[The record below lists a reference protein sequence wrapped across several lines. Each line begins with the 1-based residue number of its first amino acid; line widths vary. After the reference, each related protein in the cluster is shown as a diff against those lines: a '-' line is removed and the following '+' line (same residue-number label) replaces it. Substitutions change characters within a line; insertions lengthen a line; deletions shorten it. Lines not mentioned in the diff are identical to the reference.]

1 MAIPTTLSIQFKCG
15 HAETKDL
22 SSTPAGKRKARAF
35 GLGKNFV
42 CSRCFKASRRDEF
55 DKYNRDLLIQA
66 QGFEEDHGLPGLT
79 GSEGQVRWATRLRYQ
94 RLTDLI
100 EAADTH
106 QPAFDAEQVIEVVKS
121 LVRAGWWIDNTRDE
135 DLTVD
140 DLLTLITTAVDED
153 DLVATE
159 NPF

>member
-15 HAETKDL
+15 HSETKDL
-22 SSTPAGKRKARAF
+22 ASTPAGKRKARAF
-35 GLGKNFV
+35 GLGKNYV
-42 CSRCFKASRRDEF
+42 CSRCFKASRSDDF
-55 DKYNRDLLIQA
+55 DKYKQELLIQA
-66 QGFEEDHGLPGLT
+66 QGFEEDHGLPELT
-79 GSEGQVRWATRLRYQ
+79 GSEEQVRWATRLRYQ

-100 EAADTH
+100 EAAETH
-106 QPAFDAEQVIEVVKS
+106 QPAFDAEHVIEVAKS
-121 LVRAGWWIDNTRDE
+121 LVRAGWWIDNTKE
-135 DLTVD
+135 KDLEVD

>member
-1 MAIPTTLSIQFKCG
+1 MAIPTTFSIQFKCG
-15 HAETKDL
+15 HSETKDL

-42 CSRCFKASRRDEF
+42 CSRCFKASRRDEL
-55 DKYNRDLLIQA
+55 DKHDQDLLIQA
-66 QGFEEDHGLPGLT
+66 QGFEEEHGLPELT

-94 RLTDLI
+94 VLTDLI
-100 EAADTH
+100 DAAETH
-106 QPAFDAEQVIEVVKS
+106 QPAFDAEQVIDVAKL
-121 LVRAGWWIDNTRDE
+121 LVRAGWWIDNTRDK

-140 DLLTLITTAVDED
+140 DLLTLITTAIDED

>member
-1 MAIPTTLSIQFKCG
+1 MAIPTTLSIQFTCG

-42 CSRCFKASRRDEF
+42 CSRCFKASRREEF
-55 DKYNRDLLIQA
+55 DKYNQDLLIQA
-66 QGFEEDHGLPGLT
+66 QGFEEEHGLPELT

-100 EAADTH
+100 AAAETH
-106 QPAFDAEQVIEVVKS
+106 QPAFDAEQVIEVAKS
-121 LVRAGWWIDNTRDE
+121 LVRAGWWIDNTKDE
-135 DLTVD
+135 NLTVD
-140 DLLTLITTAVDED
+140 DLLTLITAAIDED

-159 NPF
+159 NPI

>member
-22 SSTPAGKRKARAF
+22 SSTPAGKRKAKAF

-42 CSRCFKASRRDEF
+42 CSRCFKASRSDEF
-55 DKYNRDLLIQA
+55 DKYNQDLLIQA
-66 QGFEEDHGLPGLT
+66 QGFEEDHGLPELT
-79 GSEGQVRWATRLRYQ
+79 GSEEQVPWATRLRYQ

-100 EAADTH
+100 DAADSH
-106 QPAFDAEQVIEVVKS
+106 QPAFDAERFIEVAKS
-121 LVRAGWWIDNTRDE
+121 LVRAGWWIDNTRDK
-135 DLTVD
+135 DLAVD

-153 DLVATE
+153 DFVATE